1 MMRGLERMD
10 GFISGF
16 TDFEYPGRNENKRAS
31 CYESIKK
38 EKIVSF
44 QTVKKKTS
52 VTIPL
57 D

>member
-1 MMRGLERMD
+1 MRGLERMD